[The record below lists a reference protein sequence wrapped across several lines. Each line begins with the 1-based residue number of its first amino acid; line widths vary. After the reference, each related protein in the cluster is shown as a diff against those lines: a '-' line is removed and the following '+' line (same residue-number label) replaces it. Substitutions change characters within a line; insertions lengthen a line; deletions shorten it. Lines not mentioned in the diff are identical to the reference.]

1 MKRYYVEED
10 DNGKEIKRKLT
21 TFANDDL
28 TQLSDDELETLYY
41 ESSAQFLAKAMHF
54 MKIENELFS
63 RKNVTVSDEI
73 LINAGNNIIE
83 AVNQVSNWSTKRRV
97 IIFILTDDT
106 TRSIALIQKAHK
118 RADKGFNDIV
128 AQLYEQEF
136 KTQEKA
142 KYEHIRQSK
151 EKALEEQ
158 RIEDEKRAEADRIA
172 RERDEEAERV
182 SQDVSAKDEMVL
194 NVTTSDTVGSDW
206 SSVSPEI
213 AANYMASKT
222 GVSASKWLDVI
233 YKESSGNPYVE
244 NELSCWGYLQIMQSV
259 HGQVSQLS
267 PQAYLDKAVSI
278 YQGSGGTAWATW

>member
-1 MKRYYVEED
+1 M
-10 DNGKEIKRKLT
+10 I
-21 TFANDDL
+21 
-28 TQLSDDELETLYY
+28 
-41 ESSAQFLAKAMHF
+41 QF
-54 MKIENELFS
+54 
-63 RKNVTVSDEI
+63 
-73 LINAGNNIIE
+73 
-83 AVNQVSNWSTKRRV
+83 
-97 IIFILTDDT
+97 
-106 TRSIALIQKAHK
+106 AHK

-142 KYEHIRQSK
+142 KYEHIKQAK
-151 EKALEEQ
+151 EKAIEEQ
-158 RIEDEKRAEADRIA
+158 RV
-172 RERDEEAERV
+172 EAEREQEV
-182 SQDVSAKDEMVL
+182 MPNKATNG
-194 NVTTSDTVGSDW
+194 NVGTDW
-206 SSVSPEI
+206 SSVSPEQASQYI
-213 AANYMASKT
+213 AIKT

>member
-1 MKRYYVEED
+1 M
-10 DNGKEIKRKLT
+10 
-21 TFANDDL
+21 
-28 TQLSDDELETLYY
+28 
-41 ESSAQFLAKAMHF
+41 
-54 MKIENELFS
+54 
-63 RKNVTVSDEI
+63 
-73 LINAGNNIIE
+73 
-83 AVNQVSNWSTKRRV
+83 
-97 IIFILTDDT
+97 
-106 TRSIALIQKAHK
+106 IQKAHK

-158 RIEDEKRAEADRIA
+158 RSEADRIE
-172 RERDEEAERV
+172 REQEVVPNTAT
-182 SQDVSAKDEMVL
+182 
-194 NVTTSDTVGSDW
+194 NGNIGTDW

-213 AANYMASKT
+213 AANYIASKT
-222 GVSASKWLDVI
+222 GVGASKWLDVI

-244 NELSCWGYLQIMQSV
+244 NPIGCWGLLQINQSV

-267 PQAYLDKAVSI
+267 PQEYLDKAVSI